1 MKSMFFTKVTAVVV
15 LIAAMGLVGAGGL
28 IYRNQAAEPT
38 KVSLDDV
45 LSAWRKRDARVHSLS
60 FAWDV
65 LQFTAGAFQNRLDVL
80 DLNGRQGPP
89 EPDRSFAI
97 NRRFVS
103 DGRGRM
109 RFEECGPTWS
119 ARQAAI
125 IPKTSARIFD
135 GHREQILIEHGEL
148 DFPSANFRK
157 GTAKQSYNGQAF
169 FPLLLVY
176 RAVHDAIGV
185 VETKSLVVEKKTEIV
200 NKHVIVVL
208 TDRHRVAV
216 DPTRDIVRSVWVD
229 PARDFVPVQYTE
241 SIDGSVRTFV
251 KIDYSK
257 DAELGWVPQSWTMI
271 LTNEKGETDRS
282 EEAKVTKYSIN
293 RELPESE
300 FTLNLPTGT
309 WVSDRDTKE
318 DYILR
323 ANGKR
328 RPILPGEFN
337 GANYEQLLHS
347 EPTKRPIKPPTKRR
361 KVQQKCGP
369 T

>member
-1 MKSMFFTKVTAVVV
+1 
-15 LIAAMGLVGAGGL
+15 
-28 IYRNQAAEPT
+28 
-38 KVSLDDV
+38 
-45 LSAWRKRDARVHSLS
+45 
-60 FAWDV
+60 
-65 LQFTAGAFQNRLDVL
+65 VL

-109 RFEECGPTWS
+109 RFEECGPQWS

-125 IPKTSARIFD
+125 RPKTSARIFD

-185 VETKSLVVEKKTEIV
+185 VETKSLVVEKKTEIF

-208 TDRHRVAV
+208 TDAHRELV
-216 DPTRDIVRSVWVD
+216 DPRLEIVRSVWVD

-241 SIDGSVRTFV
+241 SKNGSVRIVV

-271 LTNEKGETDRS
+271 LMNEKGETDRS
-282 EEAKVTKYSIN
+282 EAAKVTKYSIN

-300 FTLNLPTGT
+300 FTLTLPTGT
-309 WVSDRDTKE
+309 WVSDRDTQE

-337 GANYEQLLHS
+337 GSNYEELLRT

-361 KVQQKCGP
+361 KVQKNCGP
-369 T
+369 ASP